1 MLETIF
7 TIFLFPLLTI
17 LTIYIIKI
25 VNSKVKEINDSHDN
39 ETAAKYIEMLGQ
51 TVTDCV
57 LATSQ
62 TYVDSL
68 KKQGKFDMEA
78 QKKAFEMS
86 YNAVLQVLSE
96 DAKVYLTTIYG
107 DLNAYIIQLI
117 EAEVNRNK

>member
-25 VNSKVKEINDSHDN
+25 INSKVKEINNSHDN
-39 ETAAKYIEMLGQ
+39 EMAAKYIEMLGQ
-51 TVTDCV
+51 TVVDCV

-62 TYVDSL
+62 TYVESL
-68 KKQGKFDMEA
+68 KQQGKFDKEA
-78 QKKAFEMS
+78 QKIAFEMS
-86 YNAVLQVLSE
+86 YNAVIEVLSD
-96 DAKVYLTTIYG
+96 DAKEYLSTIYG
-107 DLNAYIIQLI
+107 DLNAYIVHLI

>member
-25 VNSKVKEINDSHDN
+25 INSKVKEINNSHNN

-68 KKQGKFDMEA
+68 KKQGKFDAEA

-96 DAKVYLTTIYG
+96 DAKAYLTTIYG

>member
-25 VNSKVKEINDSHDN
+25 INSKVKEINNSHDN
-39 ETAAKYIEMLGQ
+39 EMAAKYIEMLGQ
-51 TVTDCV
+51 TVADCV

-62 TYVDSL
+62 TYVESL
-68 KKQGKFDMEA
+68 KQQGKFDKEA
-78 QKKAFEMS
+78 QKIAFEMS
-86 YNAVLQVLSE
+86 YNAVIEVLSD
-96 DAKVYLTTIYG
+96 DAKEYLSTIYG
-107 DLNAYIIQLI
+107 DLNAYIVHLI

>member
-25 VNSKVKEINDSHDN
+25 INSKVKEINNSHDN
-39 ETAAKYIEMLGQ
+39 EMAAKYIEMLGQ
-51 TVTDCV
+51 TVVDCV

-62 TYVDSL
+62 TYVESL
-68 KKQGKFDMEA
+68 KQQGKFDKDA
-78 QKKAFEMS
+78 QKIAFEMS
-86 YNAVLQVLSE
+86 YNAVIEVLSD
-96 DAKVYLTTIYG
+96 DAKEYLSTIYG
-107 DLNAYIIQLI
+107 DLNAYIVHLI

>member
-25 VNSKVKEINDSHDN
+25 INSKVKEINNSHDN
-39 ETAAKYIEMLGQ
+39 EMAAKYIEMLGQ
-51 TVTDCV
+51 TVVDCV

-62 TYVDSL
+62 TYVESL
-68 KKQGKFDMEA
+68 KQQGKFDKEA
-78 QKKAFEMS
+78 QKIAFEMS
-86 YNAVLQVLSE
+86 YNAVIEILSD
-96 DAKVYLTTIYG
+96 DAKEYLSTIYG
-107 DLNAYIIQLI
+107 DLNAYIVHLI